1 MAPRIERLDL
11 SGRLGPSPEYA
22 YVARAEGA
30 IVYMAGSVPV
40 DEDGHLVGAA
50 DAEAQT
56 RKVIENLAVA
66 LEAAGAGPDDV
77 VKTTI
82 YVVATRQSDLPDVW
96 MWFSESRFVSAPS
109 TLVGVTRLGYEGQLV
124 EIEAIAVLP

>member
-1 MAPRIERLDL
+1 M
-11 SGRLGPSPEYA
+11 YT
-22 YVARAEGA
+22 
-30 IVYMAGSVPV
+30 AGSVPV

-96 MWFSESRFVSAPS
+96 KWFSESRFVSAPA
-109 TLVGVTRLGYEGQLV
+109 R
-124 EIEAIAVLP
+124 